1 MLTADPGRGPCPT
14 TTKGN
19 QMTQY
24 ADMWALY
31 VGSQTVEEFLGGLSG
46 QTARDKV
53 DEYVDFI
60 LPSLH
65 VWEDGEW
72 AEGLRSSVKEAL
84 LEAIERGLPG

>member
-1 MLTADPGRGPCPT
+1 
-14 TTKGN
+14 
-19 QMTQY
+19 MTQY

-31 VGSQTVEEFLGGLSG
+31 VGSQTVEEFLDGLSDG
-46 QTARDKV
+46 LTVRDKV

-60 LPSLH
+60 IPSLH

-84 LEAIERGLPG
+84 LEAIEREPLS